1 VRLQENLPPH
11 ILLVLDWAYAEYLE
25 DGFSDRAARMVEE
38 HKNVV
43 MTRTFSKLHG
53 MAGLRLGWGYFPA
66 DILTTLASIRGP
78 FSVNQAA
85 VRAGIAAV
93 RDTEFQEKS
102 VAHNKKWM
110 SMLPAF
116 LTQLGLG
123 VLPSQTNFILIHFDP
138 EKGVSAGE
146 AEAFFASRN
155 ILLRSM
161 GAYGL
166 TDYLRMSVGTDEEM
180 EIVKDAFMALMQPDG
195 STA

>member
-1 VRLQENLPPH
+1 MDV
-11 ILLVLDWAYAEYLE
+11 YAT
-25 DGFSDRAARMVEE
+25 G
-38 HKNVV
+38 
-43 MTRTFSKLHG
+43 
-53 MAGLRLGWGYFPA
+53 
-66 DILTTLASIRGP
+66 
-78 FSVNQAA
+78 
-85 VRAGIAAV
+85 
-93 RDTEFQEKS
+93 
-102 VAHNKKWM
+102 
-110 SMLPAF
+110 F

-138 EKGVSAGE
+138 EKGVNAGE
-146 AEAFFASRN
+146 AETFFASRN